1 MGQYFKI
8 VNLDKREYLAPDDF
22 GVEMKLNSG
31 WEELNQALVFLL
43 SQGFHPEHGW
53 QRDPTNQYLG
63 RWVEDRIIIIG
74 DYDESGLYGK
84 LKSEKY
90 KDISKNAMECFGIRM
105 PGAFPHW
112 NPGRIP
118 HPSSLVSP
126 FEKPSDSQ
134 GEIEEEV
141 LTDPFLEE

>member
-22 GVEMKLNSG
+22 GVEMKLNLG
-31 WEELNQALVFLL
+31 WEELNQAFIYLL
-43 SQGFHPEHGW
+43 AQGFHPEHGW
-53 QRDPTNQYLG
+53 QHDSENKYLG
-63 RWVEDRIIIIG
+63 RWAGDRVIVIG

-90 KDISKNAMECFGIRM
+90 KNISRDVMECFGIRM

-112 NPGRIP
+112 NATHLPNP
-118 HPSSLVSP
+118 PLNFHLS
-126 FEKPSDSQ
+126 ED
-134 GEIEEEV
+134 EEEI
-141 LTDPFLEE
+141 LTDPFLEEE